1 VLKEFYREPK
11 WVRKEVEKR
20 FIRIVYKYKLES
32 EQPLFKMAMVNNSAW
47 AMEQP
52 PPRFNL
58 HIPIL
63 NLLIKIWRQLNANS
77 TLSSSF
83 LKYIKLA
90 KIAMVQALGLVEDE
104 RAFFSLTF
112 FKDKLKN
119 RLDGNHLG
127 IVVGMHGQSVYT
139 LETFP
144 YDDCFKQW
152 MHSVERHC
160 YGTSA

>member
-63 NLLIKIWRQLNANS
+63 NLLIKIWRQLNAN
-77 TLSSSF
+77 
-83 LKYIKLA
+83 
-90 KIAMVQALGLVEDE
+90 IAMVQALGLVEDE